1 MAKDKARQGQGGWR
15 TGAAG
20 MWTAAAVA
28 MLSACGGG
36 GSEVARGSALDWRT
50 ALPDSGVSVGPA
62 VQVSPD
68 AVYFRPSDV
77 ATLRQLERA
86 SAHVVASAGK
96 AQRRAAADPSA
107 SEVGVLLWGRP
118 MACGGTEG
126 GAAGVAAPS
135 DAKLQTL
142 SRLTGL
148 PSQRTP
154 AATRWSSEPAN
165 HDCGAEKASES
176 GATAIY
182 VDTQE
187 GIGGIGMVTTTGFQ
201 ADGKRA
207 ALRPL
212 DANGEDGSGANAGT
226 AGSAMTFRP
235 PQRQAGG
242 TLPWSATGA
251 AARLRTRQQVAS
263 LTLRR
268 GTQATVQVRQLLRAT
283 FVNADCV
290 KDKRPAACQLQYELD
305 TVLARSEVN
314 GSTAQDAFELNGH
327 VTLEPARG
335 GAAVVRGGLGAPG
348 ETTREPHSG
357 LALFTSQGSAT
368 QHGTFAPRTFD
379 ATVSLDQ
386 LLNAARMVAAQQL
399 GVAPSQL
406 SSEQMS
412 QRWGNRWDARDAWV
426 LQSAEVGQEVYN
438 PDDAGRV
445 EIAGGV
451 LDLYAGSQ
459 ALR

>member
-1 MAKDKARQGQGGWR
+1 MA
-15 TGAAG
+15 TL
-20 MWTAAAVA
+20 TAVA
-28 MLSACGGG
+28 VLCACGGG
-36 GSEVARGSALDWRT
+36 VDLARGNALDNGT
-50 ALPDSGVSVGPA
+50 STGPA
-62 VQVSPD
+62 VQLSAD
-68 AVYFRPSDV
+68 AVYFRPADV
-77 ATLRQLERA
+77 ATLRQLEKA
-86 SAHVVASAGK
+86 SARVVASAGK

-107 SEVGVLLWGRP
+107 SDVGVLLWGRP
-118 MACGGTEG
+118 MACGGAE
-126 GAAGVAAPS
+126 GAAATVAVPT
-135 DAKLQTL
+135 DAKLQAL

-148 PSQRTP
+148 PAQRTP
-154 AATRWSSEPAN
+154 ASTRWSSEPAN
-165 HDCGAEKASES
+165 HECGGEKASQS
-176 GATAIY
+176 GATAIF

-187 GIGGIGMVTTTGFQ
+187 GAGGIGMVTTTGIQ

-212 DANGEDGSGANAGT
+212 DAAGEDGSGANAGT

-242 TLPWSATGA
+242 TLPWSAAGA

-283 FVNADCV
+283 FVNADCA
-290 KDKRPAACQLQYELD
+290 KGQRAAACQLQYELD
-305 TVLARSEVN
+305 TVLARSEVHA
-314 GSTAQDAFELNGH
+314 SSAQDAFELNGH

-335 GAAVVRGGLGAPG
+335 GAAVVRGSLGGPG

-357 LALFTSQGSAT
+357 FGLFTSQGSST

-379 ATVSLDQ
+379 ATISLDQ
-386 LLNAARMVAAQQL
+386 LLNAARVVAAQQL
-399 GVAPSQL
+399 GVAPAQL
-406 SSEQMS
+406 SAEQMS
-412 QRWGNRWDARDAWV
+412 QRWGSRWDARDAWV

-459 ALR
+459 APR